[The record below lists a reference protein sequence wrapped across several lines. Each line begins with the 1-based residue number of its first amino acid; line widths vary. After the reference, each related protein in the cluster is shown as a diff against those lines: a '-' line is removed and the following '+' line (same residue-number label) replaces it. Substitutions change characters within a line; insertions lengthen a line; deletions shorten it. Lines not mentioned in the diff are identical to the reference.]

1 MKATQEHFITK
12 EGLNDLKKELENLTT
27 VVRPEVVADIKEARA
42 QGDLSENAEYHAARE
57 KQSIVEARIKEL
69 EYLIEHVTVIEAGD
83 TSEVR
88 VGSTVEIEYV
98 DDNETEEYSIVGS
111 TEADPFENKISNESP
126 IAKAILGKKAGETVS
141 VESPNGSYD
150 VKIISIKYDVPNN
163 KLSMFDDYKLAI
175 DNFYNKVMEEN
186 A

>member
-42 QGDLSENAEYHAARE
+42 QENAEYHAARE

-69 EYLIEHVTVIEAGD
+69 ESLIEHVTVIEPGD

-88 VGSTVEIEYV
+88 VGSTVEIEYI

-111 TEADPFENKISNESP
+111 TEADPFENRISNESP

-141 VESPNGSYD
+141 VESPNGSYN
-150 VKIISIKYDVPNN
+150 VKIVSIK
-163 KLSMFDDYKLAI
+163 
-175 DNFYNKVMEEN
+175 
-186 A
+186 